1 MEIIYSIAIILAITG
16 AISVALGKPLIANI
30 VWTFSNIIFIIKF
43 AINFDLRMLILFSIY
58 LLIAL
63 FGVINLS
70 IKYKNKRKKDA
81 TSNIIRKNTNQ
92 TVVRQH

>member
-1 MEIIYSIAIILAITG
+1 MEILYSIAVILTIAG

-30 VWTFSNIIFIIKF
+30 VWTYSNTIFIARF
-43 AINFDLRMLILFSIY
+43 AINFDLGMLILFSIY
-58 LLIAL
+58 FLIAV

-70 IKYKNKRKKDA
+70 IKYKNKRKKNA

-92 TVVRQH
+92 IMVR